1 MMTHLEDHW
10 SGCRM
15 DTQDGLRADIED
27 GWFHVRVSNTEPVV
41 RVIAEMRRGSVEDL
55 LAKLMDTVRSYA

>member
-1 MMTHLEDHW
+1 MN
-10 SGCRM
+10 
-15 DTQDGLRADIED
+15 TQDGLRVDFED

-55 LAKLMDTVRSYA
+55 MAKLMDTVRSYA